1 MKKVR
6 YSASLMVKI
15 SSMQRETIEH
25 LALTRDLSLGE
36 ATRMLLDKGMETMG
50 LQSKEM
56 MSTTIT

>member
-15 SSMQRETIEH
+15 SSMQRQTIEH
-25 LALTRDLSLGE
+25 LALTGDLSLGE

-50 LQSKEM
+50 LQSKE
-56 MSTTIT
+56 TI